1 MKLTFVDF
9 ELGQSIIDTKYSFC
23 GVKYGMDYVEIHD
36 GETSIYKLVGRYCG
50 KKTPFD
56 VHSSGPHMLISF
68 HGNRDGLRANRGFKA
83 HFESVKLRKFTA
95 VSP

>member
-23 GVKYGMDYVEIHD
+23 DVKSGMDYVEIHD
-36 GETSIYKLVGRYCG
+36 GESSMDKPVGRYCG
-50 KKTPFD
+50 KKTHFD
-56 VHSSGPHMLISF
+56 VYSSGRHMLISF
-68 HGNRDGLRANRGFKA
+68 HGNRDGLRANTGFKA